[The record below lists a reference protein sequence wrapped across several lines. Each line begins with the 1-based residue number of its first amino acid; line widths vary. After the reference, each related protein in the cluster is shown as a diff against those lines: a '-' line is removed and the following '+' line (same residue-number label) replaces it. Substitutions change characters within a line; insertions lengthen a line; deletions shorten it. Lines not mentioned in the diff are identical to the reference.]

1 MVGMFGSINS
11 SIRDGNRFHGLD
23 FGSLSNTFHCSYG
36 QSEGETEADEIFVV
50 FVECIRFL
58 PVWYKLKRSQRRAH
72 IDVVNPVPLQQ
83 IYGEQK
89 TKHVKKELTSFDRE

>member
-1 MVGMFGSINS
+1 METVFTASIS
-11 SIRDGNRFHGLD
+11 AACRIHSIVPTVSPRVRGDVI
-23 FGSLSNTFHCSYG
+23 Y
-36 QSEGETEADEIFVV
+36 VV
-50 FVECIRFL
+50 LVECIRFL

-89 TKHVKKELTSFDRE
+89 TKHVKEALTSFDRE